1 MSPNQRNLKI
11 SRIGIVFVRELVNTN
26 DVGKDTPTST
36 GCFTV
41 TTLHTRYI
49 WLHFVA
55 HIFELHIVV
64 VTGKQI
70 LIYLIMMNL
79 ICICA
84 SFILLVFTRSN
95 HPQCDGFAFLTSIP
109 SLTPVSLS
117 SSSSL
122 YNTPSTFTTQLQR
135 TSRSDLTQLY
145 ATLPQQQDIE
155 VIQLVVG
162 QENYGLA
169 IVCVGEALWS
179 FLSAPSV
186 DHIKVLIPAGIAAAV
201 LVLVSGPM
209 ITSGD
214 VDSIGTGLW
223 IATATSTALG
233 VSYLARMIAPY
244 SPSPKEIA
252 GLGLLVA
259 VAGFFSFAQNLLV
272 DGFVILPSLPT
283 IAWPD
288 LNGIIGTVDVVP
300 DVTSTSTVIETQSL
314 LPIELPTTV
323 PEIPVN

>member
-26 DVGKDTPTST
+26 DVGKIRQPQPVVS
-36 GCFTV
+36 
-41 TTLHTRYI
+41 LPPSNLILRYI
-49 WLHFVA
+49 LSFT
-55 HIFELHIVV
+55 FDLHIVV
-64 VTGKQI
+64 VTGKLI
-70 LIYLIMMNL
+70 LIYLTMMNL
-79 ICICA
+79 ISICA

-95 HPQCDGFAFLTSIP
+95 HPQCDGFAFLTLIP
-109 SLTPVSLS
+109 SLTPVSL
-117 SSSSL
+117 SSSL

-300 DVTSTSTVIETQSL
+300 DVTSTSTVVETQSL

>member
-1 MSPNQRNLKI
+1 MKMIRS
-11 SRIGIVFVRELVNTN
+11 
-26 DVGKDTPTST
+26 
-36 GCFTV
+36 
-41 TTLHTRYI
+41 
-49 WLHFVA
+49 
-55 HIFELHIVV
+55 IFL
-64 VTGKQI
+64 
-70 LIYLIMMNL
+70 
-79 ICICA
+79 
-84 SFILLVFTRSN
+84 LLVAARKYEQSYGFTL
-95 HPQCDGFAFLTSIP
+95 LTSVP
-109 SLTPVSLS
+109 SLTQ
-117 SSSSL
+117 
-122 YNTPSTFTTQLQR
+122 PSITTNIQR
-135 TSRSDLTQLY
+135 TSSRSHTSTIISTPLY
-145 ATLPQQQDIE
+145 AALPQQQDIE

-179 FLSAPSV
+179 FLSAPSL
-186 DHIKVLIPAGIAAAV
+186 DHVKVLIPAGIAAAV

-259 VAGFFSFAQNLLV
+259 IAGFFSFAQNLLV

-283 IAWPD
+283 IDLPD
-288 LNGIIGTVDVVP
+288 LSSIVGTTTTVDLP
-300 DVTSTSTVIETQSL
+300 DIASTSSIVDTPS
-314 LPIELPTTV
+314 LPIELPATI
-323 PEIPVN
+323 PEITVNEAVADSISASSEALQ

>member
-1 MSPNQRNLKI
+1 MVHL
-11 SRIGIVFVRELVNTN
+11 
-26 DVGKDTPTST
+26 
-36 GCFTV
+36 
-41 TTLHTRYI
+41 
-49 WLHFVA
+49 VA

-64 VTGKQI
+64 VKGKQL
-70 LIYLIMMNL
+70 LIYLTMMNL
-79 ICICA
+79 ISICA

-135 TSRSDLTQLY
+135 TSRPDLTQLY

-300 DVTSTSTVIETQSL
+300 DVTSTSAVVETQSL

>member
-1 MSPNQRNLKI
+1 
-11 SRIGIVFVRELVNTN
+11 
-26 DVGKDTPTST
+26 
-36 GCFTV
+36 
-41 TTLHTRYI
+41 
-49 WLHFVA
+49 
-55 HIFELHIVV
+55 
-64 VTGKQI
+64 
-70 LIYLIMMNL
+70 MMNL
-79 ICICA
+79 ISISA

-122 YNTPSTFTTQLQR
+122 YNTPSMVTTQLQR

-300 DVTSTSTVIETQSL
+300 DVTSTSAVVETQSL

>member
-41 TTLHTRYI
+41 TQPPSNLYTAVLS
-49 WLHFVA
+49 LN
-55 HIFELHIVV
+55 IFELHIVV

-79 ICICA
+79 IIISA

-95 HPQCDGFAFLTSIP
+95 HPQCDGFALTSIP

-117 SSSSL
+117 SSSL
-122 YNTPSTFTTQLQR
+122 YNTPSMVTTQLQR
-135 TSRSDLTQLY
+135 TSRPDLTQLY

-300 DVTSTSTVIETQSL
+300 DVTSTSTVVETQSL

>member
-1 MSPNQRNLKI
+1 MVHL
-11 SRIGIVFVRELVNTN
+11 
-26 DVGKDTPTST
+26 
-36 GCFTV
+36 
-41 TTLHTRYI
+41 
-49 WLHFVA
+49 VA

-64 VTGKQI
+64 VKGKQL
-70 LIYLIMMNL
+70 LIYLTMMNL
-79 ICICA
+79 ISICA

-95 HPQCDGFAFLTSIP
+95 HPQCDGFALTSIP

-135 TSRSDLTQLY
+135 TSRPDLTQLY

-300 DVTSTSTVIETQSL
+300 DVTSTSTVVETQSL

>member
-1 MSPNQRNLKI
+1 M
-11 SRIGIVFVRELVNTN
+11 NTN
-26 DVGKDTPTST
+26 V
-36 GCFTV
+36 
-41 TTLHTRYI
+41 
-49 WLHFVA
+49 
-55 HIFELHIVV
+55 
-64 VTGKQI
+64 
-70 LIYLIMMNL
+70 
-79 ICICA
+79 
-84 SFILLVFTRSN
+84 
-95 HPQCDGFAFLTSIP
+95 
-109 SLTPVSLS
+109 
-117 SSSSL
+117 
-122 YNTPSTFTTQLQR
+122 QR
-135 TSRSDLTQLY
+135 TSMVSRSSPSHSGGCFQLY

-169 IVCVGEALWS
+169 VVCVGEALWS

-223 IATATSTALG
+223 IATATSTTLG

-259 VAGFFSFAQNLLV
+259 IAGFFSFAQNLLV
-272 DGFVILPSLPT
+272 DGFVILPSLPS
-283 IAWPD
+283 IDFPE
-288 LNGIIGTVDVVP
+288 LGGIVGTTTSVDVP
-300 DVTSTSTVIETQSL
+300 DTATTLPSIVDTPS
-314 LPIELPTTV
+314 LPIEPPVTV
-323 PEIPVN
+323 PEVPVNEAVAESISASAEASQ